1 MDCWAECLGDC
12 SDEQSREHIV
22 SESLFLNE
30 TIDVTGFAW
39 CKTTKRI
46 GIANLTA
53 KILCRHHNS
62 QLSPVDEGGVQAF
75 AAFRE
80 LTRISEMRRRL
91 RSRFNTVAKHQID
104 GALLER
110 WLLKTLINLSYGG
123 ERPIGRN
130 GRTPGKPTDELVKI
144 AFGLEPFPGRA
155 GLSFV
160 VKPGMQMLSSETFTG
175 APLVKEDIQR
185 IEGGIFIF
193 RGFPMILYLEP
204 EGLPVPL
211 TGIHIGDIDLGK
223 CQMNFHNHQISENY
237 RGYRS
242 QVIKIDWPIRSA

>member
-30 TIDVTGFAW
+30 TIDVTGFPW

-62 QLSPVDEGGVQAF
+62 QLSPVDDGGAKAF

-80 LTRISEMRRRL
+80 MNRVSEMRRRL
-91 RSRFNTVAKHQID
+91 RSRFNSVGRHHID
-104 GALLER
+104 GPLLER
-110 WLLKTLINLSYGG
+110 WLLKTLINISYKGDKG
-123 ERPIGRN
+123 IGR
-130 GRTPGKPTDELVKI
+130 GSTVLGKPTDELVRI
-144 AFGLEPFPGRA
+144 AFGLEPFRGRA

-160 VKPGMQMLSSETFTG
+160 VKPGMQMLTAETLTT
-175 APLVKEDIQR
+175 APLVKEAIQR

-193 RGFPMILYLEP
+193 RGFPMILFLEP
-204 EGLPVPL
+204 EGLPTPL
-211 TGIHIGDIDLGK
+211 TGIQIGNYDLGN
-223 CQMNFHNHQISENY
+223 CQMNFHNHEITENQ
-237 RGYRS
+237 RGLRS
-242 QVIKIDWPIRSA
+242 QVLKISWPTRPS